1 MRKMPKT
8 DLYVPKNGTCPD
20 RPWWR
25 GPDLRFVG
33 SQPWFS
39 NGGVWVRVDGRQV
52 LQADEIALIDRESPL
67 PAPPLRAGQV
77 WLLESRN
84 ATTTALLDITGWQKP
99 TWDPQLASVVLG
111 GHRLTAYEARE
122 LLLYGKNLRWKAFLI
137 HDPVDPDAAP
147 WTGAMEDGW

>member
-1 MRKMPKT
+1 MRKMPET
-8 DLYVPKNGTCPD
+8 NLYVPMNGRHPD

-25 GPDLRFVG
+25 CSAVSPV
-33 SQPWFS
+33 Q
-39 NGGVWVRVDGRQV
+39 WVRVDGRRVYQE
-52 LQADEIALIDRESPL
+52 AETALIDRESPL
-67 PAPPLRAGQV
+67 PATPLRAGQV

-84 ATTTALLDITGWQKP
+84 ATTTALLDVTGWRKP

-111 GHRLTAYEARE
+111 GHKLTAYEARE
-122 LLLYGKNLRWKAFLI
+122 LLLYGRNPRWKAFLI